1 MEKETKHNHE
11 HEHTHKHEH
20 HEHHDHCECGCHD
33 HNHNHDHGHHDHDH
47 HHDHHDHHHDHHDHH
62 DHDPDGCD
70 CGHCHGE
77 RKTKEQKRK
86 MAIKYSLGVIPV
98 LIGFLG
104 HLFHDIPMIEPVAI
118 ISSLLAYALFGI
130 EIWRGMVKGFIN
142 KKIFTE
148 FTLMCV
154 ATLGAFAIGEFA
166 DAAALTYLYSLGESI
181 SDGAYSRSKNRISS
195 LLEIVPAKVNLSVDN
210 EVKEVSPESVRVG
223 DVILVR
229 AGESIALDG
238 VCVSGGGIADAASVT
253 GESSPLE
260 LYEGVACLS
269 GSVLC
274 EGSVYLKVTSAYQD
288 STAYKMQKAVEQA
301 RTRRASAEKKISR
314 FAAAFTP
321 FAFAVA
327 ALVFVIGALVTGDVA
342 SWAKSAIV
350 VLVVAC
356 PCSLVLSVPL
366 TYFAGLG
373 NAATKGIIFRGGEVM
388 DKMATV
394 RTVVFDK
401 TGTITEAGLT
411 LSDVVALSEDMSEQ
425 EIRDVAFSVLLHS
438 PHVAAK
444 AFCASVENGKALEVT
459 EVNNIS
465 GKGIVCT
472 VNGKRALFGNARLM
486 QDFGIEAESL
496 ETTYVL
502 GAYDGKLICRLDFE
516 AALKPEAKQIVPQ
529 LYAEGIHRVAVISG
543 DVRGSVKKTCA
554 EVGID
559 EFYCSCTPDQKLS
572 IFEGISSEEKL
583 KNKRSTAAFCGDGLN
598 DSAVINAADIGIAMG
613 SGGSALT
620 VDSADV
626 VLMDNDLF
634 KIIEAKR
641 IAKRT
646 MRIANFNIVISLAIK
661 AAVVL
666 AGLAFAAFGVEMP
679 VFVAIIADVGAVIAT
694 VLNSLRAA
702 K

>member
-1 MEKETKHNHE
+1 
-11 HEHTHKHEH
+11 
-20 HEHHDHCECGCHD
+20 
-33 HNHNHDHGHHDHDH
+33 
-47 HHDHHDHHHDHHDHH
+47 
-62 DHDPDGCD
+62 
-70 CGHCHGE
+70 
-77 RKTKEQKRK
+77 
-86 MAIKYSLGVIPV
+86 MAIKYSIGVIPV
-98 LIGFLG
+98 IIGFLG
-104 HLFHDIPMIEPVAI
+104 HLFHGVPLIEPIAI
-118 ISSLLAYALFGI
+118 ISSLVAYALFGI
-130 EIWRGMVKGFIN
+130 EIWRGMFKGFAN
-142 KKIFTE
+142 NKIFTE

-195 LLEIVPAKVNLSVDN
+195 LLEIVPAKVNLFVNN
-210 EVKEVSPESVRVG
+210 EVREVAPENVHVG

-253 GESSPLE
+253 GEATPLE

-288 STAYKMQKAVEQA
+288 STAYKMQKAVDEA

-321 FAFAVA
+321 IAFGVA
-327 ALVFVIGALVTGDVA
+327 ALVFAIGAIVTGDVA

-350 VLVVAC
+350 VLVVSC

-373 NAATKGIIFRGGEVM
+373 NAASKGIIFRGGEVM

-411 LSDVVALSEDMSEQ
+411 LSGVSVLCEDMSEA
-425 EIRDVAFSVLLHS
+425 EIRDVAFSVLVHS

-444 AFCASVENGKALEVT
+444 AFCATVENGKTLEVAQ
-459 EVNNIS
+459 VNNIS
-465 GKGIVCT
+465 GKGIVCL
-472 VNGKRALFGNARLM
+472 VNGKTAIFGNARLM
-486 QDFGIEAESL
+486 QDYGIAADAPES
-496 ETTYVL
+496 TYML
-502 GAYDGKLICRLDFE
+502 GAYDSRLICRLDFE
-516 AALKPEAKQIVPQ
+516 VALKHEAEHIVEK
-529 LYAEGIHRVAVISG
+529 LHREGIPRVAVISG
-543 DVRGSVKKTCA
+543 DSRGSVEKTCA
-554 EVGID
+554 EIGID
-559 EFYCSCTPDQKLS
+559 EFYCSCTPDQKLG
-572 IFEGISSEEKL
+572 IFEGISAEEKQ

-598 DSAVINAADIGIAMG
+598 DSAVITAADIGIAMG

-626 VLMDNDLF
+626 VLMDNDLS

-666 AGLAFAAFGVEMP
+666 AGLVFAGVGLEMP
-679 VFVAIIADVGAVIAT
+679 VFLAIIADVGAVIAT

>member
-1 MEKETKHNHE
+1 
-11 HEHTHKHEH
+11 
-20 HEHHDHCECGCHD
+20 
-33 HNHNHDHGHHDHDH
+33 
-47 HHDHHDHHHDHHDHH
+47 
-62 DHDPDGCD
+62 
-70 CGHCHGE
+70 
-77 RKTKEQKRK
+77 
-86 MAIKYSLGVIPV
+86 MAVKYSLGVIPV
-98 LIGFLG
+98 IIGFMG
-104 HLFHDIPMIEPVAI
+104 HLFHGVPTLEVISI
-118 ISSLLAYALFGI
+118 ISSLFAYVLFGI
-130 EIWRGMVKGFIN
+130 EIWRGMIKGFIN

-181 SDGAYSRSKNRISS
+181 SDGAYSRSKSRISS
-195 LLEIVPAKVNLSVDN
+195 LLEIVPAKVNLCVGN
-210 EVKEVSPESVRVG
+210 EVREVAPESVSVG

-229 AGESIALDG
+229 AGESVALDG
-238 VCVSGGGIADAASVT
+238 VCIRGGGVADAASVT

-260 LYEGVACLS
+260 LYEGVECLS
-269 GSVLC
+269 GSLLS

-288 STAYKMQKAVEQA
+288 STAYKMQKAVEEA
-301 RTRRASAEKKISR
+301 RTRRANAEKKISR

-321 FAFAVA
+321 LAFGVA
-327 ALVFVIGALVTGDVA
+327 ALVFAVGAIATGDVA

-394 RTVVFDK
+394 MTVVFDK
-401 TGTITEAGLT
+401 TGTITESGLT
-411 LSDVVALSEDMSEQ
+411 LRGVQPLCSDMTEQ
-425 EIRDVAFSVLLHS
+425 EILDVAYSVLLHS

-444 AFCASVENGKALEVT
+444 AFCEAAQGAQSLAVSEVE
-459 EVNNIS
+459 NIS
-465 GKGIVCT
+465 GKGIICT
-472 VNGKRALFGNARLM
+472 VGGKRAIFGNAKLM
-486 QDFGIEAESL
+486 QDLGIEADATES
-496 ETTYVL
+496 TYVL
-502 GAYDGKLICRLDFE
+502 GAYDGRLICRLDFE
-516 AALKPEAKQIVPQ
+516 VALKPAAKQIVPQ
-529 LYAEGIHRVAVISG
+529 LIAEGVRRIAVISG
-543 DVRGSVKKTCA
+543 DVRGSVEKTCA
-554 EVGID
+554 EVGIN

-572 IFEGISSEEKL
+572 VFEGISAEEKS

-666 AGLAFAAFGVEMP
+666 AGLAFAGLGVEMP

>member
-1 MEKETKHNHE
+1 MNIMKEFIKKHHSAEGGSKE
-11 HEHTHKHEH
+11 HDD
-20 HEHHDHCECGCHD
+20 HHDHDHDNCGCGCHD
-33 HNHNHDHGHHDHDH
+33 HN
-47 HHDHHDHHHDHHDHH
+47 HDHHDHHHDHHDHH
-62 DHDPDGCD
+62 HEHHHHDHDHDGCD
-70 CGHCHGE
+70 CGHCHGV

-86 MAIKYSLGVIPV
+86 MTIKYSIGVIPV
-98 LIGFLG
+98 VIGFLG
-104 HLFHDIPMIEPVAI
+104 HLFHGVPLIEPIAI
-118 ISSLLAYALFGI
+118 VSSLLAYALFGI
-130 EIWRGMVKGFIN
+130 EIWRGMFRGFAN

-195 LLEIVPAKVNLSVDN
+195 LLEIVPAKVNLCVDS
-210 EVKEVSPESVRVG
+210 EVREVAPENVQVG

-238 VCVSGGGIADAASVT
+238 VCVSGGGVADAASVT
-253 GESSPLE
+253 GESSPIE
-260 LYEGVACLS
+260 LYEGVECLS

-314 FAAAFTP
+314 FAAVFTP
-321 FAFAVA
+321 LAFGVA
-327 ALVFVIGALVTGDVA
+327 AAVFAIGSIVTGDIA

-373 NAATKGIIFRGGEVM
+373 NAASKGIIFRGGEVM
-388 DKMATV
+388 DKMANV

-411 LSDVVALSEDMSEQ
+411 LSGITPLCDDMTEQ
-425 EIRDVAFSVLLHS
+425 EIRDVAFSVLIHS

-444 AFCASVENGKALEVT
+444 AFCAAAQSSKAREANG
-459 EVNNIS
+459 VNNIS

-472 VNGKRALFGNARLM
+472 LGGKTAIFGNARLM
-486 QDFGIEAESL
+486 QDHGIEADAPES
-496 ETTYVL
+496 TYIL
-502 GAYDGKLICRLDFE
+502 GAYDGRLICRLDFE
-516 AALKPEAKQIVPQ
+516 VALKHEAKHIVSR
-529 LYAEGIHRVAVISG
+529 LYNEGIPRVAVISG
-543 DVRGSVKKTCA
+543 DSQGSVEKTCA
-554 EVGID
+554 DIGIT
-559 EFYCSCTPDQKLS
+559 EFYCSCTPDKKLS
-572 IFEGISSEEKL
+572 IFEGISAEEKL
-583 KNKRSTAAFCGDGLN
+583 KNKKSTAAFCGDGLN
-598 DSAVINAADIGIAMG
+598 DSAVITAADIGIAMG

-626 VLMDNDLF
+626 VLMDNDLL

-641 IAKRT
+641 VTKRT

-666 AGLAFAAFGVEMP
+666 AGLAFAALSIEMP